1 MRAEDYAAQPFNQK
15 NENFKNMAGICLTK
29 SKKDY
34 TGFSTMSS
42 TTSSGKRTYMYFNNR
57 DFEPS
62 AEH

>member
-15 NENFKNMAGICLTK
+15 NEIFKNMAGICLTK

-42 TTSSGKRTYMYFNNR
+42 TTSSGKRIYMYFNNR

-62 AEH
+62 EEH